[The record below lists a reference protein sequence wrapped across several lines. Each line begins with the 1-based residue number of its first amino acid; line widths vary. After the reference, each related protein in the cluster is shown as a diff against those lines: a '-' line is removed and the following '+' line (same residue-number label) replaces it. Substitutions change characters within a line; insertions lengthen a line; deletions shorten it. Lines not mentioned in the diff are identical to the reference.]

1 MWEEPVDP
9 EEITQPVNIHNSV
22 TRAIPTPPPALQ
34 IPASTYPPSP
44 QPQPGQGQPIPRP
57 VYIQPPT
64 PAAAL
69 PARPSAA
76 SKSSNKRKL
85 GPLGCLLTGFLL
97 LALLYLIA
105 PIRTNILLL
114 GVDRTPDGTALGR
127 TDTMILVS
135 VNPLL
140 PTVNWLSIPRDLW
153 VAIPGYGENRI
164 NTAHFFAEAETPGS
178 GPTLSRRTI
187 EQNFGIRVPY
197 YIRIQFDGFKNVVNA
212 MGGVTVRLD
221 EPMAGYPVGSHHL
234 DADQSLAFV
243 RDRKGADDF
252 FRMKNT
258 QVFLKSAI
266 LQGISPASWPRYPAI
281 FSAVFQAIK
290 TNLPIWEWPRI
301 SLALIRA
308 SVTGMNTQT
317 ITREMVTPW
326 TTSEGANVLL
336 PDYGQINALMKEMFS
351 SGFSLDSLL
360 P

>member
-9 EEITQPVNIHNSV
+9 EEITQPVNIHNSA
-22 TRAIPTPPPALQ
+22 TRAIPTPPPAVQ
-34 IPASTYPPSP
+34 TPAQTYMPSP
-44 QPQPGQGQPIPRP
+44 HPQAEQIQPILRP

-64 PAAAL
+64 PVAAL
-69 PARPSAA
+69 PARPLPAPKP
-76 SKSSNKRKL
+76 SKKRKI
-85 GPLGCLLTGFLL
+85 GPFGCLLTGFLL

-127 TDTMILVS
+127 TDTIILMS

-164 NTAHFFAEAETPGS
+164 NTAHFFAEADTPGS

-197 YIRIQFDGFKNVVNA
+197 YVRVQFDGFKNVVTA
-212 MGGVTVRLD
+212 MGGVTVRLE
-221 EPMAGYPVGSHHL
+221 EPMAGYPEGSHHL
-234 DADQSLAFV
+234 DADQALAFV

-281 FSAVFQAIK
+281 FSAVFQAIR

-301 SLALIRA
+301 GLALVRA

-317 ITREMVTPW
+317 ITREMVNPW

-336 PDYGQINALMKEMFS
+336 PDYAQINALMKEMFS

>member
-22 TRAIPTPPPALQ
+22 TRAIPAPPPVLQ
-34 IPASTYPPSP
+34 TPAPPDTLSP
-44 QPQPGQGQPIPRP
+44 QPQSGQAQPIPRP
-57 VYIQPPT
+57 VSAQPPM
-64 PAAAL
+64 
-69 PARPSAA
+69 PSAA
-76 SKSSNKRKL
+76 LSARLSPPPKPLKKSRM

-97 LALLYLIA
+97 LALFYLVA

-127 TDTMILVS
+127 TDTIILMS

-197 YIRIQFDGFKNVVNA
+197 YIRVQFDGFKNVVNA
-212 MGGVTVRLD
+212 MGGVTVRLE
-221 EPMAGYPVGSHHL
+221 EPMAGYPIGSHHL

-266 LQGISPASWPRYPAI
+266 IQGLSPASWPRYPAI
-281 FSAVFQAIK
+281 FGAVFQAIK

-301 SLALIRA
+301 GLALVRA
-308 SVTGMNTQT
+308 SVSGMNTQT

-336 PDYGQINALMKEMFS
+336 PDYTQINALMKEMFS